1 MSDRVVMLSGGTRGI
16 GAAIAE
22 RLLAD
27 GYRLSLGVRPGSA
40 LPAPLRDVAPDALF
54 HHPFDAADRASH
66 ADWVAATEARFGRI
80 DGLVNNAAINPPNA
94 LTDVDEGTL
103 DAMWAVN
110 VKAPLHLI
118 QLALPALRKSGRG
131 RIVNIASLSGKR
143 VKNANVGYAMT
154 KFALVALSHAVRQQE
169 WDAGVRCTAVCPG
182 FVRTDMTAG
191 VTKVAPEDMTA
202 PEDVAA
208 AVAFVMGLS
217 NAASVAEFAVNCRAE
232 DVY

>member
-22 RLLAD
+22 RLLTE
-27 GYRLSLGVRPGSA
+27 GYHLSLGIRPGSP
-40 LPAPLRDVAPDALF
+40 LPASLSGADPDRLVR
-54 HHPFDAADRASH
+54 HPFDAADRASH
-66 ADWVAATEARFGRI
+66 DGWVAATEDRFGRI
-80 DGLVNNAAINPPNA
+80 DGLVNAAGINPPNA
-94 LTDVDEGTL
+94 LCDVDEATL
-103 DAMWAVN
+103 DALWAVN

-118 QLALPALRKSGRG
+118 QLALPALRRSGRG

-154 KFALVALSHAVRQQE
+154 KFALVALSHTVRQQE

-191 VTKVAPEDMTA
+191 VTKVAAADMTT
-202 PEDVAA
+202 PEEVAA
-208 AVAFVMGLS
+208 TVAFVMGLS
-217 NAASVAEFAVNCRAE
+217 NSASVAEVAVNCRAE
-232 DVY
+232 DLY